1 MFKKLLVSFTIF
13 TFMIVSLQAHAQELE
28 GQVTSLAFNEK
39 APYSGVLLDPIAASK
54 MIINQKYLRAEIEL
68 ELRKELQKEL
78 SDKRLSHDLLKV
90 DYDSLKK
97 IYEETLSLKNEQI
110 VDLNRLLEKEMGS
123 DHQAWWVSGGMV
135 IGIIL
140 SMVVF
145 RISVEVVK

>member
-1 MFKKLLVSFTIF
+1 MFKKFLVSFVVLAF
-13 TFMIVSLQAHAQELE
+13 VLAPFQATAQELE
-28 GQVTSLAFNEK
+28 GQVTSLSLNEK

-68 ELRKELQKEL
+68 ELRKEFQKEL

-110 VDLNRLLEKEMGS
+110 VDLNSLLEKEMGN
-123 DHQAWWVSGGMV
+123 DHQEWWIFGGAL
-135 IGIIL
+135 IGIVL

>member
-1 MFKKLLVSFTIF
+1 MFKKLLVSFTII
-13 TFMIVSLQAHAQELE
+13 TLVIMPLQANAQELE

-68 ELRKELQKEL
+68 ELRKEFQKEL

-110 VDLNRLLEKEMGS
+110 VDLNRLLEKEMG
-123 DHQAWWVSGGMV
+123 DDKQAWWVFGGTLT
-135 IGIIL
+135 GIVL
-140 SMVVF
+140 SLVVF

>member
-1 MFKKLLVSFTIF
+1 MFKKLLTSFVMFAFVVAPFQVS
-13 TFMIVSLQAHAQELE
+13 AQELE

-68 ELRKELQKEL
+68 ELRKEFQKEL
-78 SDKRLSHDLLKV
+78 SGKRLSYDLLKV

-97 IYEETLSLKNEQI
+97 IYEQTLSLKNEQI
-110 VDLNRLLEKEMGS
+110 VDLNHLLEKEIGS
-123 DHQAWWVSGGMV
+123 DHQGWWIFGGAL
-135 IGIIL
+135 IGVVL
-140 SMVVF
+140 SVAVF

>member
-1 MFKKLLVSFTIF
+1 MFKKFLVSFVVLAF
-13 TFMIVSLQAHAQELE
+13 VLAPFQATAQELE
-28 GQVTSLAFNEK
+28 GQVTSLSLNEK

-68 ELRKELQKEL
+68 ELRKEFQKEL

-110 VDLNRLLEKEMGS
+110 VDLNSLLEKEMGN
-123 DHQAWWVSGGMV
+123 DHQEWWIFGGALL
-135 IGIIL
+135 GIVL

>member
-1 MFKKLLVSFTIF
+1 MFKKLLVGFVIF
-13 TFMIVSLQAHAQELE
+13 TFVMVPIQVQAQELE

-110 VDLNRLLEKEMGS
+110 VDLNRLLEKEMGDS
-123 DHQAWWVSGGMV
+123 SQEWWIFGGV
-135 IGIIL
+135 LVGIVL
-140 SMVVF
+140 SIAVF

>member
-1 MFKKLLVSFTIF
+1 MLKKLLTGFTIF
-13 TFMIVSLQAHAQELE
+13 AFTIVPLHVHAQELE

-68 ELRKELQKEL
+68 ELRKEFQQDL
-78 SDKRLSHDLLKV
+78 SNKRLAYDLLKV
-90 DYDSLKK
+90 DHDSLKK

-110 VDLNRLLEKEMGS
+110 VDLNRLLEKEMG
-123 DHQAWWVSGGMV
+123 DDNQEWWIFGGTLL
-135 IGIIL
+135 GIVL
-140 SMVVF
+140 SVVVF

>member
-1 MFKKLLVSFTIF
+1 MFKKFLVSFVVF
-13 TFMIVSLQAHAQELE
+13 AFVLAPFQATAQELE
-28 GQVTSLAFNEK
+28 GQVTSLSLNEK

-68 ELRKELQKEL
+68 ELRKEFQKEL

-110 VDLNRLLEKEMGS
+110 VDLNSLLEKEMGN
-123 DHQAWWVSGGMV
+123 DHQEWWIFGGAL
-135 IGIIL
+135 IGIVL

>member
-1 MFKKLLVSFTIF
+1 MFKKLLTSFVMFAFVVAPFQVS
-13 TFMIVSLQAHAQELE
+13 AQELE

-68 ELRKELQKEL
+68 ELRKEFQKEL
-78 SDKRLSHDLLKV
+78 SGKRLSYDLLKV

-110 VDLNRLLEKEMGS
+110 VDLNSLLEKEMGN
-123 DHQAWWVSGGMV
+123 DHQEWWIFGGAL
-135 IGIIL
+135 IGVVL
-140 SMVVF
+140 SVAVF